1 MDRQVTE
8 YMEHVPSE
16 HRPLFDRVH
25 RLILEAC
32 PDADVTFAY
41 NMPTYR
47 LGKRR
52 LHVAAWGHGIS
63 IYGWKARGDGGFTR
77 RYPQTRTSTGT
88 IRLRMN
94 QAATIADGEI
104 RELARAALTL

>member
-1 MDRQVTE
+1 MDPQVTE
-8 YMEHVPSE
+8 YIAQVPPG

-41 NMPTYR
+41 NMPTYQ

-52 LHVAAWGHGIS
+52 LHVAAWAHGIS
-63 IYGWKARGDGGFTR
+63 IYGWKARGDGDFTR
-77 RYPQTRTSTGT
+77 RHPQMKASTGT
-88 IRLRMN
+88 IRLRTD
-94 QAATIADGEI
+94 QAATIADDEI
-104 RELARAALTL
+104 RKLARAALTL